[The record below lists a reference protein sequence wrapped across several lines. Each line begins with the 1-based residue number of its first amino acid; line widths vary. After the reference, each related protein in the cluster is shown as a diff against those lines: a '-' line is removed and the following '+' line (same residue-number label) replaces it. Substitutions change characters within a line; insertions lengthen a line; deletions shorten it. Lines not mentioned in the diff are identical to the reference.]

1 MRSSTNRGSLQQR
14 SSIKTHGTAA
24 TPSHIEQYSPTL
36 SILRSIPLGTEGQ
49 QPRINDDREGKTHE
63 TRTTPRDTRRN
74 RHAIHFNR
82 RRRCCIPARLAPIK
96 FAGTIQ
102 YSHHWVRRRTTGKK
116 TATVRNETDPSVASR
131 AKLQAEQ
138 ALDSGTANI
147 HTSREAVD
155 TDNATVLR
163 VTTEDKTYS
172 AVTFPLKGN
181 GLSLT
186 SNTTIVLSPDGAPAT
201 YSETHLT
208 HNAANHFQMTSY
220 TDGEL
225 VKDSDTGHEFV
236 GDDVLQQQL
245 DETRAAIAKQKSA
258 PDQAVPVGAGAVA
271 ACLGAVLGIG
281 GGAAWAITSLC
292 GGSCAGAE
300 TGVGAAICAAC
311 IGGIAT
317 LGAGAISGAVTCFGY
332 L

>member
-1 MRSSTNRGSLQQR
+1 MKPGRLLVTLAATVTLSISTAGAAVASPPDSPPSSSQARSSTVTTGCAAEQQ
-14 SSIKTHGTAA
+14 
-24 TPSHIEQYSPTL
+24 
-36 SILRSIPLGTEGQ
+36 
-49 QPRINDDREGKTHE
+49 
-63 TRTTPRDTRRN
+63 
-74 RHAIHFNR
+74 
-82 RRRCCIPARLAPIK
+82 
-96 FAGTIQ
+96 
-102 YSHHWVRRRTTGKK
+102 GKK

-236 GDDVLQQQL
+236 GYDVLQQQL

-292 GGSCAGAE
+292 GGSCAGAA

>member
-1 MRSSTNRGSLQQR
+1 
-14 SSIKTHGTAA
+14 
-24 TPSHIEQYSPTL
+24 
-36 SILRSIPLGTEGQ
+36 
-49 QPRINDDREGKTHE
+49 
-63 TRTTPRDTRRN
+63 
-74 RHAIHFNR
+74 
-82 RRRCCIPARLAPIK
+82 
-96 FAGTIQ
+96 
-102 YSHHWVRRRTTGKK
+102 
-116 TATVRNETDPSVASR
+116 
-131 AKLQAEQ
+131 LQAEQ

-163 VTTEDKTYS
+163 VTTEEKTYS

-271 ACLGAVLGIG
+271 ACLGTVLGIG

-292 GGSCAGAE
+292 GGSCAGAA

>member
-1 MRSSTNRGSLQQR
+1 MHPRQTRPHQVRRHDPVQS
-14 SSIKTHGTAA
+14 
-24 TPSHIEQYSPTL
+24 
-36 SILRSIPLGTEGQ
+36 PLGAPQ
-49 QPRINDDREGKTHE
+49 NNRE
-63 TRTTPRDTRRN
+63 
-74 RHAIHFNR
+74 
-82 RRRCCIPARLAPIK
+82 
-96 FAGTIQ
+96 
-102 YSHHWVRRRTTGKK
+102 K

-258 PDQAVPVGAGAVA
+258 PDQVVPVGAGAVA
-271 ACLGAVLGIG
+271 ACLGTVLGIG

-292 GGSCAGAE
+292 GAHALALQPASEQPYAPHAS
-300 TGVGAAICAAC
+300 AASQL
-311 IGGIAT
+311 
-317 LGAGAISGAVTCFGY
+317 LGQEQSQAP
-332 L
+332 

>member
-1 MRSSTNRGSLQQR
+1 MKPGRLLVTLAATVTLSISTAGAAVASPPDSPPSSSQARSSTVTTGCAAEQQ
-14 SSIKTHGTAA
+14 
-24 TPSHIEQYSPTL
+24 
-36 SILRSIPLGTEGQ
+36 
-49 QPRINDDREGKTHE
+49 
-63 TRTTPRDTRRN
+63 
-74 RHAIHFNR
+74 
-82 RRRCCIPARLAPIK
+82 
-96 FAGTIQ
+96 
-102 YSHHWVRRRTTGKK
+102 GKK
-116 TATVRNETDPSVASR
+116 TATVRNETDPTVASR

-258 PDQAVPVGAGAVA
+258 GGIAVPVGA
-271 ACLGAVLGIG
+271 
-281 GGAAWAITSLC
+281 
-292 GGSCAGAE
+292 
-300 TGVGAAICAAC
+300 
-311 IGGIAT
+311 
-317 LGAGAISGAVTCFGY
+317 
-332 L
+332 